1 VWFPV
6 MKTPSH
12 SGDRKALVSAF
23 RASMGDLPAIEWGRL
38 RIRHRRKLRQRT
50 TGHECLLPERCARAA
65 YGSPK
70 DGGRS
75 APVIGEISG
84 DAGFRRPAVRERH
97 G

>member
-1 VWFPV
+1 MWFPV

-12 SGDRKALVSAF
+12 SGDRKGARLGISSKYGRPSGDRMGGDYAF
-23 RASMGDLPAIEWGRL
+23 ATAGSSG
-38 RIRHRRKLRQRT
+38 QRT

-75 APVIGEISG
+75 GAC
-84 DAGFRRPAVRERH
+84 DRRDLRRCRV
-97 G
+97 